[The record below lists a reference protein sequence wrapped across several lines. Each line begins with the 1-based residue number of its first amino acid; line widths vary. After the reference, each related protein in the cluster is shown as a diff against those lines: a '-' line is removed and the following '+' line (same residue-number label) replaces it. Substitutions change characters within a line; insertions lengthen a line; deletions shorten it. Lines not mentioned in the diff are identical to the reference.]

1 LRLGSQASVRR
12 ATPAPLWSPAVA
24 NWWHGDDGLRR
35 PVAVRPGKQYVD
47 WDLTDPAAKGQDE
60 VRAIRDEIERVGE
73 LPL

>member
-1 LRLGSQASVRR
+1 MNRHFE
-12 ATPAPLWSPAVA
+12 TP
-24 NWWHGDDGLRR
+24 H
-35 PVAVRPGKQYVD
+35 VRPGKQYVD

>member
-1 LRLGSQASVRR
+1 MEPSGR
-12 ATPAPLWSPAVA
+12 
-24 NWWHGDDGLRR
+24 NWWHGDDGLRQ